1 MTFRSR
7 FLLPVAIGVAS
18 LLPTAAFAQQVP
30 PPLVQ
35 PPHQAAF
42 CGSVDIPMLTGHE
55 LAMPQPD
62 TLGFPDEGVL
72 NYSAVRGA
80 IVHMEGNMVLLKLD
94 NLGRGNAAPNHEL
107 AGDTWAVVRLPG
119 ECAPSDF
126 KMGSPILAIGTP
138 NGQGVLEAIEV
149 TQAA

>member
-7 FLLPVAIGVAS
+7 VLLPVAVGVAS
-18 LLPTAAFAQQVP
+18 LLPSAAFAQQTP
-30 PPLVQ
+30 PPLAQ

-42 CGSVDIPMLTGHE
+42 CGSTEMPMLTGDE

-62 TLGFPDEGVL
+62 TLGIHDEGTL
-72 NYSAVRGA
+72 DYSAVRGA

-107 AGDTWAVVRLPG
+107 AGDSWAVVRLPS

-126 KMGSPILAIGTP
+126 KMGSPILAVGIP
-138 NGQGVLEAIEV
+138 NGHGVLEAVEV
-149 TQAA
+149 AQAA